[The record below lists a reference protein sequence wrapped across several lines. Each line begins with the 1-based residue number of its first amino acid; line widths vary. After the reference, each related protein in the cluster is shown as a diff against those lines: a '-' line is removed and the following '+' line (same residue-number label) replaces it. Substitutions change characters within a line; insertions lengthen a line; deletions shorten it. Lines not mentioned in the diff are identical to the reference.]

1 MKCAEINGVLYLA
14 RSPGDLA
21 DLVQGDLAEFPVE
34 VLSNLFT
41 GWAEEL
47 SRERR
52 LGVWD
57 EARRLILSGEM
68 KPFTYLDNG
77 SDGRQVMLFTSMG
90 GMFPAD
96 DVRGVFKRFIHSL
109 SFIWGFGLRDLP
121 TDMLDLAPE
130 VFVEF
135 LHELP
140 ASVHEVDPQ
149 DDLIE
154 PGYARKPKKL
164 YFWYDVDDG
173 RAVILSRS
181 VGSLELVTQLIA
193 RGHRV
198 VEGVAGKANMHRIQ
212 VLVRMLLE
220 FPELENPFRWTFKPS
235 SVMNPPELAAAVDVL
250 VMVDPTWRARSEE
263 KTA

>member
-1 MKCAEINGVLYLA
+1 MAGCSPRTTCAGSFKSFAQDL
-14 RSPGDLA
+14 SPF
-21 DLVQGDLAEFPVE
+21 QGFD
-34 VLSNLFT
+34 T
-41 GWAEEL
+41 
-47 SRERR
+47 
-52 LGVWD
+52 
-57 EARRLILSGEM
+57 
-68 KPFTYLDNG
+68 
-77 SDGRQVMLFTSMG
+77 
-90 GMFPAD
+90 
-96 DVRGVFKRFIHSL
+96 
-109 SFIWGFGLRDLP
+109 RDLP
-121 TDMLDLAPE
+121 RDMLALVPE
-130 VFVEF
+130 VFDE
-135 LHELP
+135 LLRELP

-154 PGYARKPKKL
+154 PGYAREPKKL

-181 VGSLELVTQLIA
+181 VGSLELVTQLVA

-198 VEGVAGKANMHRIQ
+198 VEGMAGKANTRRLS